1 MHRGTWV
8 AVCTLA
14 ASLVAGCGSSGS
26 STTSIPDTGP
36 TSTPIQ
42 TAATSTA
49 AQTSRA
55 LGGWTGMGAVLSS
68 FASAHPK
75 NLAHCP
81 AGTCFGGELT
91 NSEGST
97 TEFTSL
103 QTTGGPGDRVDGYT
117 QAFNDGTTVA
127 EAKAGVL
134 ALMPRDTR
142 TTAYFIQHDAN
153 GATCAFWNIQSA
165 TLGKWFSTPKVGD
178 PKGVMGIELSTVD
191 SNGNA
196 IFKAGD
202 VTGAFINLAP
212 VDRSQNC

>member
-1 MHRGTWV
+1 VDRGIWV
-8 AVCTLA
+8 AVCTVA
-14 ASLVAGCGSSGS
+14 AALVAGCGSSSS
-26 STTSIPDTGP
+26 STTSTPD
-36 TSTPIQ
+36 
-42 TAATSTA
+42 AATTSKA
-49 AQTSRA
+49 VQTSRA
-55 LGGWTGMGAVLSS
+55 VSGWTGMGAPLLS

-75 NLAHCP
+75 NLAHCS
-81 AGTCFGGELT
+81 AGTCFGSQLS

-97 TEFTSL
+97 TEFTL
-103 QTTGGPGDRVDGYT
+103 RQTTGGPDGRVDGYT

-134 ALMPRDTR
+134 ALMPRDTK
-142 TTAYFIQHDAN
+142 TTAYFIQRDGN

-191 SNGNA
+191 ANGNA

-202 VTGAFINLAP
+202 VTAAIVNLAP
-212 VDRSQNC
+212 ADRSQNC